1 MIQIID
7 FFAEKG
13 HKIGHLLVSSIG
25 SILFYGVCFRYRY
38 AVSFGSG
45 RNFFFIF
52 LLIRTK
58 IMQEI
63 NKTKYNY
70 KQIIPVNIEI

>member
-38 AVSFGSG
+38 AVSYVIG
-45 RNFFFIF
+45 RNLGFIIS
-52 LLIRTK
+52 LIRTK

-63 NKTKYNY
+63 NENKYN
-70 KQIIPVNIEI
+70 